1 MTVTLVLTLMGAL
14 LLLGM
19 PIGFA
24 MGLSG
29 VVGIYAVGGIDT
41 LLGIVAVTPYR
52 QSASWILI
60 AIPLFVLMAE
70 MLASSRIT
78 ADLFAAMNRWVGHLP
93 GGLAIAGVLAAAGL
107 GAVSGSSTA
116 ATAALSK
123 SVAPELLAAG
133 YSRGLAI
140 GTVASAGTLAIMI
153 PPSVIMVIYGIL
165 TETSVGLLFVAGI
178 VPGLLTVVAYAATIV
193 IWARYVPQA
202 APRTERHGWPARF
215 AALRGVWPMLVLFVL
230 VIGGLYSGVVTVTES
245 AALGATGAIV
255 LAFWFLRG
263 EGWGALKEALA
274 RTTATTAMIF
284 TIIIGA
290 HLFSYFMTLTG
301 TPQALLAYV
310 DALQIEH
317 WVVFSVII
325 LIYLLLGCFM
335 DQLAI
340 LVLTLPI
347 VFPMVLRFGYDPIW
361 FGIVLTKTVEI
372 GLITPPLGMNCFV
385 ASSVSKIPL
394 SQVFRGVTPFIGAE
408 LVTIVVLISVPQI
421 VLWVR

>member
-1 MTVTLVLTLMGAL
+1 MTVAVIVGLLAVL
-14 LLLGM
+14 LLIGM

-24 MGLSG
+24 MGLAG
-29 VVGIYAVGGIDT
+29 VVGIYWVGGIDS
-41 LLGIVAVTPYR
+41 LMGIVAVTPYR
-52 QSASWILI
+52 QSSSWILT

-70 MLASSRIT
+70 MLSPSRIT
-78 ADLFAAMNRWVGHLP
+78 SDLFAAMNKWVGHLP

-123 SVAPELLAAG
+123 SVAPELLRAG

-140 GTVASAGTLAIMI
+140 GSVASAGTLAIMI

-165 TETSVGLLFVAGI
+165 TETSVGMLFVAGI
-178 VPGLLTVVAYAATIV
+178 VPGAITICAYAATVV
-193 IWARYVPQA
+193 IWAKYVPGA
-202 APRTERHGWPARF
+202 APRTARHGWGERF
-215 AALRGVWPMLVLFVL
+215 LSLRAVWPMMVLFAL
-230 VIGGLYSGVVTVTES
+230 VIGGLYSGIVTVTES
-245 AALGATGAIV
+245 AAVGASGAIV
-255 LAFWFLRG
+255 LAFWFMRRK
-263 EGWGALKEALA
+263 GWPALKEALA
-274 RTTATTAMIF
+274 RTAATTAMIF

-290 HLFSYFMTLTG
+290 HLFGYFMTLTG
-301 TPQALLAYV
+301 SPQALLSYV
-310 DALQIEH
+310 DGLGVAPWI
-317 WVVFSVII
+317 VFAVMIA
-325 LIYLLLGCFM
+325 IYVFLGCFM

-361 FGIVLTKTVEI
+361 FGIILTKTVEI

-385 ASSVSKIPL
+385 ASSISKIPL
-394 SQVFRGVTPFIGAE
+394 SQVFRGVLPFIGAE
-408 LVTIVVLISVPQI
+408 IVTIALLIALPQI

>member
-1 MTVTLVLTLMGAL
+1 MTVTLVIL
-14 LLLGM
+14 LLAVLMLVGM

-24 MGLSG
+24 MGFAG
-29 VVGIYAVGGIDT
+29 IVGIYAVGGADS
-41 LLGIVAVTPYR
+41 LMGIVAVTPYR
-52 QSASWILI
+52 QSASWILT

-78 ADLFAAMNRWVGHLP
+78 SDLFATMNKWVGHLP

-123 SVAPELLAAG
+123 SVTPELLRAG
-133 YSRGLAI
+133 YSRNLAI
-140 GTVASAGTLAIMI
+140 GSVASAGTLAIMI

-165 TETSVGLLFVAGI
+165 TETSVGQLFVAGI
-178 VPGLLTVVAYAATIV
+178 VPGLITVVAYAVTI
-193 IWARYVPQA
+193 ILWAEYVPGA
-202 APRTERHGWPARF
+202 APRTARHGWAERIV
-215 AALRGVWPMLVLFVL
+215 ALRNIWPMVVLFAL
-230 VIGGLYSGVVTVTES
+230 VIGGLYSGIVTVTES
-245 AALGATGAIV
+245 AAVGAAGAVV
-255 LAFWFLRG
+255 LACWFLRR
-263 EGWGALKEALA
+263 ESWAALKEALS
-274 RTTATTAMIF
+274 RTVSTTAMIF

-301 TPQALLAYV
+301 SPQALLAYV
-310 DALQIEH
+310 DTLGIEP
-317 WVVFSVII
+317 WIIFTLMI
-325 LIYLLLGCFM
+325 LIYVFLGCFM

-347 VFPMVLRFGYDPIW
+347 VFPMILRFGYDPIW

-372 GLITPPLGMNCFV
+372 GLITPPFGMNCFV
-385 ASSVSKIPL
+385 ASSISKMPV

-408 LVTIVVLISVPQI
+408 LVTIALLMAMPQL